1 MDASDLRFFLAVCEA
16 GSMSGASEALFT
28 VQSNVTSRIRKLE
41 DELGTT
47 LFVRGARGVALTP
60 AGERL
65 LPHARR
71 VSMALR
77 DASASV
83 SDSDTLAG
91 RLSIGALETTTASRL
106 SPYLAAF
113 TRRHP
118 DVDLSI
124 ITGTSRELVDQVLAG
139 RIDGAFVGGR
149 VYHKEI
155 EDQPIFK
162 EELVVVA
169 AKEHRDLS
177 DSLGMANLKLLVLR
191 PTCVYRTLLET
202 LLIRNDIRD
211 YRVLEFAT
219 LESIIGGISANIGI
233 SLLPRFLIDNTYAG
247 YPLSVH
253 AIDPSL
259 AIMETTF
266 ISARERPRAAALRA
280 FLDIVRP
287 DNLLRHPTSHLMSR

>member
-149 VYHKEI
+149 VYHK
-155 EDQPIFK
+155 
-162 EELVVVA
+162 
-169 AKEHRDLS
+169 
-177 DSLGMANLKLLVLR
+177 
-191 PTCVYRTLLET
+191 
-202 LLIRNDIRD
+202 
-211 YRVLEFAT
+211 
-219 LESIIGGISANIGI
+219 
-233 SLLPRFLIDNTYAG
+233 
-247 YPLSVH
+247 
-253 AIDPSL
+253 
-259 AIMETTF
+259 
-266 ISARERPRAAALRA
+266 
-280 FLDIVRP
+280 
-287 DNLLRHPTSHLMSR
+287 